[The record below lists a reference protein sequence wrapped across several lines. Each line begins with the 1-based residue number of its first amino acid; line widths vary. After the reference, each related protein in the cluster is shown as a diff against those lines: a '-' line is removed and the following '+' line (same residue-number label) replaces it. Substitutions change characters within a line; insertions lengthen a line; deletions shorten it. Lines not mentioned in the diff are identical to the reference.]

1 MPAGVP
7 ATNGRPT
14 RTLTA
19 PPSYDLGDLPRGTVT
34 FLFTD
39 VEGSTLLL
47 KQLGAHYGE
56 VLAEHQRILRR
67 AFAAHRGREV
77 DTQGDSFF
85 VAFPRAKDAVAAA
98 VDGQRDLAAHAWPD
112 CGAVKVRMGLHSGEP
127 TVEAKRYVGIGVH
140 KAARIAA
147 AGHGGQVLLSRTTRE
162 LVEDELPPGV
172 GIRDLGEY
180 RLKDIDGREPVAQL
194 VIEGLP
200 SRFPP
205 LRTLDLERRRR
216 RRRLCRRSAVAAL
229 VVFAAVVSVF
239 LLHLGSGGGGG
250 AVKPNSLA
258 AIDSSGHVLESI
270 PVGGAPSGIAVGGGA
285 VWMTD
290 FSANRVS
297 RIDLRTHTVRQTLT
311 VGSGSSGIVFG
322 DGAIWVTNSL
332 DATVSRV
339 DPASNT
345 VVERVPVGSGASGVA
360 FGLGTVWVANTGD
373 HTISRIDPR
382 SDKVTAMLPA
392 GGGAAAIAVA
402 HGAVWTA
409 NPVEGTV
416 SRIDPNTR
424 TITSVHV
431 GNGPQAIAAG
441 AGAVWVANSRDGTV
455 SRIDPRTNAIT
466 ATTSVGNGP
475 VGLGI
480 AGDAVWVATEFD
492 GTLTRLNA
500 RTGAVAA
507 TRKLGASPVAVAA
520 ADDRVWVALG
530 AAAAGHRGGTAITEV
545 PLERI
550 DVDSAIADEPVSW
563 GILSITGDGL
573 TGVKRTGGSLQLVP
587 DLAVALPTESPTR
600 TTYTLTL
607 RRGIRYSNG
616 APVRA
621 SDFRRAIERD
631 FKLASPGAFYYRAVR
646 GAATCLERPRR
657 CNLARGIVTDDPAG
671 TVTFR
676 LTRPDPELMWK
687 LTLPFAHPIPPRT
700 PNAVQNHQAI
710 PGTGPYMVATPGPKE
725 LRLVRNPYFREWS
738 RAAQPDGYPNEIV
751 FALRPKLDDA
761 AAIRAVDRGELD
773 WISWTEP
780 STAREL
786 LLRHRSRLRVNPWHT
801 TTYMVLNTRLP
812 PFDDVRVRR
821 ALNYAVDRN
830 ALVKQ
835 EGGRLFASPTCQVL
849 PPGFPGHRRYCP
861 YPGPDLAKAQSLI
874 DASGTEGMNVT
885 VWTMAVFATDSGR
898 YFVSLLNRLGYH
910 AKLKQLPMDMSYF
923 TTIQDS
929 RNKVQIAWDAWGPD
943 YPAAST
949 FINALLSCRAY
960 QPGNPANSNAA
971 GFCDRRIDAQMQ
983 RALTLEATNR
993 QAANA
998 LWARID
1004 RQITDQAPWVAKT
1017 NHNFVALLSKRVG
1030 NYQYNPQLGMLIDQ
1044 LWVR

>member
-7 ATNGRPT
+7 TTNGQPT
-14 RTLTA
+14 PTLAA
-19 PPSYDLGDLPRGTVT
+19 PPSYDELGDLPRGTVT

-39 VEGSTLLL
+39 VEGSTQLL

-85 VAFPRAKDAVAAA
+85 VAFPRAKDAVAAT
-98 VDGQRDLAAHAWPD
+98 VDAQRDLAAHAWPD
-112 CGAVKVRMGLHSGEP
+112 CGEVKVRMGLHSGEP
-127 TVEAKRYVGIGVH
+127 TVGTERYVGIGVH

-172 GIRDLGEY
+172 AIRDLGEY
-180 RLKDIDGREPVAQL
+180 RLKDIDGLEPVAQL

-205 LRTLDLERRRR
+205 LRTLDLEHRRR
-216 RRRLCRRSAVAAL
+216 RRRLYRRLTLAAL
-229 VVFAAVVSVF
+229 VVFAVVVSLF
-239 LLHLGSGGGGG
+239 LLHLGSGGGG
-250 AVKPNSLA
+250 AFQPNSLV
-258 AIDSSGHVLESI
+258 AIDSAGRVLESM
-270 PVGGAPSGIAVGGGA
+270 PAGDVPSGVAVGGGS
-285 VWMTD
+285 VWVTE

-297 RIDLRTHTVRQTLT
+297 RIDLRTHTVRQTLA
-311 VGSGSSGIVFG
+311 VGHGPSGIVFG

-332 DATVSRV
+332 EATVTRI

-345 VVERVPVGSGASGVA
+345 VVQRVPVGSGASGVA
-360 FGLGTVWVANTGD
+360 FGLGAVWVANTGD

-382 SDKVTAMLPA
+382 TDKVTAVVPA
-392 GGGAAAIAVA
+392 RGSAAGIAVD

-409 NPVEGTV
+409 NPIEGTV
-416 SRIDPNTR
+416 SRLDPNTR
-424 TITSVHV
+424 TITSIHV
-431 GNGPQAIAAG
+431 GNGPEAIAAG

-455 SRIDPRTNAIT
+455 SRIDPRTNAVT
-466 ATTSVGNGP
+466 ATTSVGDGP

-492 GTLTRLNA
+492 RTLTRLDEQ
-500 RTGAVAA
+500 TGAVVA
-507 TRKLGASPVAVAA
+507 TRKLGASPEAVAA

-530 AAAAGHRGGTAITEV
+530 AAAGAHRGGTAVTQV
-545 PLERI
+545 PLERV
-550 DVDSAIADEPVSW
+550 DVDSAIAYEAVSW
-563 GILSITGDGL
+563 GILSVTGDGL
-573 TGVKRTGGSLQLVP
+573 TGIKRGGSLQLVP

-631 FKLASPGAFYYRAVR
+631 FKLASPGELYYAAVR

-657 CNLARGIVTDDPAG
+657 CNLARGIVTNDAAG

-676 LTRPDPELMWK
+676 LTEPDPELMWK
-687 LTLPFAHPIPPRT
+687 LTLPFAYPIPRGT

-710 PGTGPYMVATPGPKE
+710 PGTGPYMLAVLGPKE

-761 AAIRAVDRGELD
+761 AAIRAVDRGQLD
-773 WISWTEP
+773 WISWTKP
-780 STAREL
+780 GTAQEL
-786 LLRHRSRLRVNPWHT
+786 LLRHRSRLRVNPWHS
-801 TTYMVLNTRLP
+801 TTYMALNTRLP
-812 PFDDVRVRR
+812 PFNDIRVRR
-821 ALNYAVDRN
+821 ALNYAVDRG
-830 ALVKQ
+830 ALAKQ
-835 EGGRLFASPTCQVL
+835 EGRLFASPTCQVL
-849 PPGFPGHRRYCP
+849 PPGFPGYRRYCP
-861 YPGPDLAKAQSLI
+861 YPGPDLAKANSLI
-874 DASGTEGMNVT
+874 DTSGTKGMNVT
-885 VWTMAVFATDSGR
+885 VWTIAPLATDSGR
-898 YFVSLLNRLGYH
+898 YFVSLLKRLGYH
-910 AKLKQLPMDMSYF
+910 AELKQLPMDLSHYGA
-923 TTIQDS
+923 TIQDS
-929 RNKVQIAWDAWGPD
+929 RNKVQIAWDAWLPD

-949 FINALLSCRAY
+949 FINTLLSCGAY
-960 QPGNPANSNAA
+960 QPANPANNNAA
-971 GFCDRRIDAQMQ
+971 GFCDRRIDAQIQ
-983 RALTLEATNR
+983 RALTLETTNR